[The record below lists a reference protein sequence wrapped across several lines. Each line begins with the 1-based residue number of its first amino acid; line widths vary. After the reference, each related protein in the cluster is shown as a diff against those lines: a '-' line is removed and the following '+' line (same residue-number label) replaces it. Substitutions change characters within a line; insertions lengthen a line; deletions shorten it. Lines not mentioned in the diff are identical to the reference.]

1 MTFPSK
7 LNLAPGGLDLIKVV
21 LAHPKRKKKTIVKV
35 IILFIVPLLISL
47 PPSLLRNPK

>member
-21 LAHPKRKKKTIVKV
+21 LAHPKRKKKTMDKAISFL
-35 IILFIVPLLISL
+35 IIHL
-47 PPSLLRNPK
+47 PE